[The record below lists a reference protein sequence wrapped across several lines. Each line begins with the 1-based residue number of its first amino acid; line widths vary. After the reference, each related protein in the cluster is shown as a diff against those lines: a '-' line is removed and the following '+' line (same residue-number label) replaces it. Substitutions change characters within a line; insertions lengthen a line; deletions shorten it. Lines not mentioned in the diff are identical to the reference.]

1 MGQEWNN
8 DDGINQREPRK
19 MLREIVEVEV
29 VLNELIL
36 LDLKLFSF

>member
-1 MGQEWNN
+1 MGQEWNS
-8 DDGINQREPRK
+8 DDGINQREQRK

>member
-8 DDGINQREPRK
+8 DDGINQREQRK